1 MNSEKSLSPKAPTE
15 VLHIHTDTEA
25 ILIERP
31 NRFVAIVEIEED
43 GIKRQEKAHVHDP
56 GRLIDILY
64 PGNRLLLRK
73 ASNPN
78 RKTGWD
84 VIAGRIGEEWIL
96 INSAFHR
103 QISQWVLEN
112 RVIDELKDIDGI
124 IPEQKFGDS
133 RLDFLLETN
142 GVEGEE
148 NEKEQVKRTWVEVK
162 GCTLAENN
170 VAMFPDA
177 PTTRGKRH
185 LEELMRAV
193 DEGYDAAIIILVLR
207 SDAGC
212 FTPNWMIDPDFTK
225 TMIQAVEKG
234 VMIFPLQFI
243 FENNSIYYF
252 SEIPLCFEKTGL
264 VK

>member
-1 MNSEKSLSPKAPTE
+1 MTERSSLNSPNKAE

-25 ILIERP
+25 TLIERP
-31 NRFVAIVEIEED
+31 NRFLAIVEIEED

-103 QISQWVLEN
+103 RISQWVLEN
-112 RVIDELKDIDGI
+112 RVIDELKDIDNI

-133 RLDFLLETN
+133 RLDFLLE
-142 GVEGEE
+142 VKHVDEGGKE
-148 NEKEQVKRTWVEVK
+148 NVKRTWVEVK

-170 VAMFPDA
+170 VAIFPDA

-185 LEELMRAV
+185 LEELIRAV
-193 DEGYDAAIIILVLR
+193 DEGNKAAIIILVLR
-207 SDAGC
+207 SEAEC
-212 FTPNWMIDPDFTK
+212 FTPNWDIDPAFSE
-225 TMIQAVEKG
+225 TMIRATEWG
-234 VMIFPLQFI
+234 VMVFPLKFV
-243 FENNSIYYF
+243 FENNSICYL
-252 SEIPLCFEKTGL
+252 SRIPLCFK
-264 VK
+264 

>member
-1 MNSEKSLSPKAPTE
+1 MTPKSPSKIPTE

-25 ILIERP
+25 TLIERP
-31 NRFVAIVEIEED
+31 NRFVAIVETEEN

-84 VIAGRIGEEWIL
+84 VIAGKIGDEWIL

-112 RVIDELKDIDGI
+112 RIIDELKDIDNI

-142 GVEGEE
+142 GFEGGG
-148 NEKEQVKRTWVEVK
+148 NEKDQIKRTWVEVK

-193 DEGYDAAIIILVLR
+193 DEGNDAAIIILVIR

-212 FTPNWMIDPDFTK
+212 FTPNWKIDIDFTK
-225 TMIQAVEKG
+225 TMIKAVEKG

-243 FENNSIYYF
+243 FENNSIYYL
-252 SEIPLCFEKTGL
+252 SKVPLCFEKTGL
-264 VK
+264 VE

>member
-1 MNSEKSLSPKAPTE
+1 MTAKIPVSSQTRTE
-15 VLHIHTDTEA
+15 VLQIQTDTEA

-31 NRFVAIVEIEED
+31 NRFLAIVEID
-43 GIKRQEKAHVHDP
+43 DSGIKKQEKAHVHDP

-84 VIAGRIGEEWIL
+84 VIAGRIGDEWIL

-112 RVIDELKDIDGI
+112 QVIDELKDIDNI

-142 GVEGEE
+142 EVEGEE
-148 NEKEQVKRTWVEVK
+148 KGKENVKRTWVEVK

-170 VAMFPDA
+170 IAMFPDA

-185 LEELMRAV
+185 LEELIRAV
-193 DEGYDAAIIILVLR
+193 DEGNDAAIIILVLR

-212 FTPNWMIDPDFTK
+212 FTPNWKIDPDFTK

-243 FENNSIYYF
+243 FENNSIYYL

-264 VK
+264 VE

>member
-1 MNSEKSLSPKAPTE
+1 MTSEKPSSLKPDNK
-15 VLHIHTDTEA
+15 VLQIHTDTEGL
-25 ILIERP
+25 LIERP
-31 NRFVAIVEIEED
+31 NRFLAIVEID
-43 GIKRQEKAHVHDP
+43 DNGTKTQEKAHVHDP

-112 RVIDELKDIDGI
+112 RVIDELKDIDNI

-133 RLDFLLETN
+133 RLDFLLEKK
-142 GVEGEE
+142 G
-148 NEKEQVKRTWVEVK
+148 KRTWVEVK
-162 GCTLAENN
+162 GCTLAEDN
-170 VAMFPDA
+170 VSMFPDA

-185 LEELMRAV
+185 VEELIRAV
-193 DEGYDAAIIILVLR
+193 DEGNDAAIIILVLR

-212 FTPNWMIDPDFTK
+212 FTPNWKIDPDFTK
-225 TMIQAVEKG
+225 TMIKAVEKG
-234 VMIFPLQFI
+234 VMVFPLQFV
-243 FENNSIYYF
+243 FDNNNIYYL
-252 SEIPLCFEKTGL
+252 SEIPLFFEKTGL
-264 VK
+264 VE